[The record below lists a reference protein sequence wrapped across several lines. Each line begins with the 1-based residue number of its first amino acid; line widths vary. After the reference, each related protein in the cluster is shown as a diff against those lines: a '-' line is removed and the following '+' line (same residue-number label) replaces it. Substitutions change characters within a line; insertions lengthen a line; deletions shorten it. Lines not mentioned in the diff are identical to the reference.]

1 MTDIKPCAVK
11 GCWETIY
18 HHHYTPGIPGAFEC
32 DSPNSCVGV
41 SWLTFSPVAA
51 PARPTRKALNARIAA
66 LEAENSDLFAEIADK
81 KDRLAR
87 CEMPA
92 DVTWSALNVNA
103 DGKAIG
109 FVLAARNRFIGF
121 NYNIENS
128 AAGFKTNLADAVQ
141 HVRQTYLAAVEAG
154 EVAVA

>member
-1 MTDIKPCAVK
+1 MTDIKPCTVK
-11 GCWETIY
+11 GCRVTKN
-18 HHHYTPGIPGAFEC
+18 HHHT
-32 DSPNSCVGV
+32 NSGV
-41 SWLTFSPVAA
+41 ACLQGFCINRGGVLVVA
-51 PARPTRKALNARIAA
+51 PRLTRKALNARIAA
-66 LEAENSDLFAEIADK
+66 LEAKNADLHAEIADK

-109 FVLAARNRFIGF
+109 FVLVGRNHFIGF

-128 AAGFKTNLADAVQ
+128 AAGFKSNLADAVQ

-154 EVAVA
+154 QVALA